1 MIVDVELR
9 VTGVDLDDEATGE
22 ILAERFP
29 DLLWEE
35 NAGLTTVT
43 AYLEHNAMVPAVV
56 ELAREL
62 EAMLPGQVKVAG
74 VFRDLVSTTA
84 IAHRTG
90 RSREGARK
98 WTLQPG
104 FPAPHEVLDPGSMK
118 LWPWTEVVAWLRDT
132 RSVDLGETLPT
143 PEEMVQIDNC
153 LMGNP
158 DATTQRWEQASTQA
172 APQEFHRVPRP
183 VDVFPPHSTGSW
195 LVLAGPLADA
205 GVATPC

>member
-29 DLLWEE
+29 ELLWAE

-43 AYLEHNAMVPAVV
+43 TFLERAAMVPGVV

-62 EAMLPGQVKVAG
+62 EVALPGEVKVAG

-98 WTLQPG
+98 WTLQSG
-104 FPAPHEVLDPGSMK
+104 FPVPQEVLDPGSVK
-118 LWPWTEVVAWLRDT
+118 LWLWTEIVAWLRDT
-132 RSVDLGETLPT
+132 RSIDLGETLPT

-153 LMGNP
+153 LMRNP
-158 DATTQRWEQASTQA
+158 DATTLRWEQTSTQA
-172 APQEFHRVPRP
+172 APQEFHPVPRP
-183 VDVFPPHSTGSW
+183 VYAFPLHSTGIRLTRAEFQSE
-195 LVLAGPLADA
+195 A
-205 GVATPC
+205 GVASPC